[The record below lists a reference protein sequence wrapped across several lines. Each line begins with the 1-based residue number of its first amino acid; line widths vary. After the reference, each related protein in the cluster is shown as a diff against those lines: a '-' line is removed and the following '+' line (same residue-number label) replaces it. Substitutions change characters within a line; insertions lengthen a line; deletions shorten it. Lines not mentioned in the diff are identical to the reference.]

1 MVVSVV
7 VKEPTT
13 ISVYTPSSASRV
25 REMVQSLF
33 KIKMVAC

>member
-1 MVVSVV
+1 MASVV

-13 ISVYTPSSASRV
+13 VSVYTPLPASRV
-25 REMVQSLF
+25 REMVQSPF